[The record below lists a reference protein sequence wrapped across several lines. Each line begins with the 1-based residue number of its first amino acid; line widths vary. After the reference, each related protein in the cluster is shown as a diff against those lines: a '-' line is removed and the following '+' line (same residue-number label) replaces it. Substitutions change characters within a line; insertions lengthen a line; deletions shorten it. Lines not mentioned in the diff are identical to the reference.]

1 MPYWCLVLDPLDPN
15 HDGVDVGRDGA
26 QWGRVVGSVLRDP
39 QLGLPGGRPV
49 RWVLAGG
56 RGLVVASVDG
66 RGIDVGG
73 EWMLNGDLDYV
84 RYAIRRGVARR

>member
-1 MPYWCLVLDPLDPN
+1 MPCWCLILDPVDPN

-26 QWGRVVGSVLRDP
+26 QWGASSGSVLRDR
-39 QLGLPGGRPV
+39 QLGLP
-49 RWVLAGG
+49 GG
-56 RGLVVASVDG
+56 RGLVVASVDS

-84 RYAIRRGVARR
+84 RYAIRRDVARRYPPDR